1 GLDFFEFECMQRY
14 LSGDDVEGTDASLRM
29 VRALKDVEEDYDVV
43 IIRCGGKSFL
53 NAGAIEAATGILITA
68 RVGWWA
74 DVEKAT
80 YYMRYVARF
89 LSEIEKTGRQVNL
102 KFHRYLLTEYNPRD
116 VSEQK
121 AFARMRE
128 KLGDHLLTA
137 TVWES
142 DAIRQAEKMKQSL
155 YELTAGAVGRSAY
168 EQAMETLST
177 ANAEIMD
184 IIYEVWGRPPMF
196 VSQASPLA
204 SAGKAKS

>member
-1 GLDFFEFECMQRY
+1 
-14 LSGDDVEGTDASLRM
+14 
-29 VRALKDVEEDYDVV
+29 
-43 IIRCGGKSFL
+43 
-53 NAGAIEAATGILITA
+53 
-68 RVGWWA
+68 
-74 DVEKAT
+74 
-80 YYMRYVARF
+80 
-89 LSEIEKTGRQVNL
+89 
-102 KFHRYLLTEYNPRD
+102 
-116 VSEQK
+116 
-121 AFARMRE
+121 MRE

-142 DAIRQAEKMKQSL
+142 DAIRQVEKMKQSL